1 MIKGLKVVLF
11 WNFTTMPHS
20 AGLTRCK
27 VMLSMASVAVLATCA
42 AQCRPWCQWM
52 PGTQVL
58 ITNRV
63 LSYLTNIMATGG
75 KVIILYKVLLISP
88 RLQHSWKPTWNPQ
101 MDAEELAFPFEKTIL
116 RLQPVVVRV
125 GNGLNPCDKFC
136 WDISASTCKLSFF
149 RKRKSE
155 IGHNSLEECPPNPL
169 VSN

>member
-75 KVIILYKVLLISP
+75 KVIILYVVFINFLTLRTP
-88 RLQHSWKPTWNPQ
+88 QWN
-101 MDAEELAFPFEKTIL
+101 EEGIL
-116 RLQPVVVRV
+116 RGPLELWVVAPFTPEMSL
-125 GNGLNPCDKFC
+125 G
-136 WDISASTCKLSFF
+136 ASLYCCKLES
-149 RKRKSE
+149 
-155 IGHNSLEECPPNPL
+155 PL
-169 VSN
+169 VDHRFDLFRMKTHLEVFHR